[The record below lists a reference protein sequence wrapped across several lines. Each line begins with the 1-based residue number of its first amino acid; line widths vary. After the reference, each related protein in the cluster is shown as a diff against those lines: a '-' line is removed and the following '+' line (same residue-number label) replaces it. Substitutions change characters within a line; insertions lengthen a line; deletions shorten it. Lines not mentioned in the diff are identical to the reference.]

1 MKIHYKWSYV
11 MCGIN
16 FMVALVGAMFHNP
29 TLLILGVIFT
39 IWNWFVA
46 EYNKEIEDESIR
58 KSATET
64 KE

>member
-1 MKIHYKWSYV
+1 